1 MTESTLTPP
10 LNLCLALFLSR
21 LLFAPWTV
29 RVAEQFGHLL
39 TLRCLHPSSEGEAA
53 QVAELARLEGMKD
66 KKMKAEQKSFL
77 FARLHILKTLTSPK
91 EEL

>member
-1 MTESTLTPP
+1 
-10 LNLCLALFLSR
+10 
-21 LLFAPWTV
+21 
-29 RVAEQFGHLL
+29 
-39 TLRCLHPSSEGEAA
+39 
-53 QVAELARLEGMKD
+53 MKD